1 MKFIHHYSLTWFLN
15 FQFYQRQHAF
25 LKNLISAELPILGM
39 QLKTIDFLSNTFLSI
54 FFPVSLSLIM
64 FFFPPLLPIWFHSE
78 QCRCQLISL
87 CLCHRA
93 PSNSWRSAM
102 PYEYQTA
109 RHSATSAE
117 QSDAA
122 QPEQSWCPQ
131 NSQTVLLGSV
141 WHAAKSG
148 SIQTH
153 WWNPHCS
160 PTSNKAACSEQSAK
174 VPINITP

>member
-1 MKFIHHYSLTWFLN
+1 M
-15 FQFYQRQHAF
+15 QF
-25 LKNLISAELPILGM
+25 
-39 QLKTIDFLSNTFLSI
+39 KTIDFLYNTLFSI
-54 FFPVSLSLIM
+54 FFPVSSLPLSLIM
-64 FFFPPLLPIWFHSE
+64 FFLLSFLPIWFHSE

-102 PYEYQTA
+102 PHEYQTA

-117 QSDAA
+117 QSDAE

-141 WHAAKSG
+141 WHTAKSG
-148 SIQTH
+148 STRAH
-153 WWNPHCS
+153 WWNPQRS
-160 PTSNKAACSEQSAK
+160 PNSNKAACSEQSAK
-174 VPINITP
+174 DPINITP